1 MKIPSSKEEFAVT
14 TSTGCGSDGMEV
26 WVDQKKEPTTAKDYI
41 KVIIII
47 IVVLFVLYELWHEF
61 LKPRKSLP
69 SGHSTLVPHKSIKL
83 VGPHDT
89 VGLKKIIPLKGP
101 Y

>member
-14 TSTGCGSDGMEV
+14 TGTGCGSDGMEV
-26 WVDQKKEPTTAKDYI
+26 WIDQKKEPTTAKDYV

-47 IVVLFVLYELWHEF
+47 IVVLFVLNLIWHEF

-69 SGHSTLVPHKSIKL
+69 SGHSTLVPQSKL
-83 VGPHDT
+83 
-89 VGLKKIIPLKGP
+89 
-101 Y
+101 